1 MVTFNFHS
9 NPAGRTYC
17 SHFSDKETETGE
29 GYDLPKA
36 YSTETWLRPLYGILV
51 KNSILDVTYFS
62 FFLSKLSLFI
72 ELYFFLYIGK
82 LGKIFVQVL

>member
-17 SHFSDKETETGE
+17 SHFSDKETETAE
-29 GYDLPKA
+29 GYGLPKA
-36 YSTETWLRPLYGILV
+36 YSTETWLRPLHGILV

-62 FFLSKLSLFI
+62 LFLSKLSLFI
-72 ELYFFLYIGK
+72 EPHFFYI
-82 LGKIFVQVL
+82 